1 MRGMKG
7 LNRRGKPCAIT
18 TGWGMYANHFVM
30 KFTIA
35 RLNDGFVNG
44 ACRRSDSCNK
54 LEVAFLHCD
63 GACLHALH
71 RNNTALCN
79 SSRAEDGTEVSAG

>member
-7 LNRRGKPCAIT
+7 LSRRGKPCAIT

-44 ACRRSDSCNK
+44 ACRMN
-54 LEVAFLHCD
+54 D
-63 GACLHALH
+63 GC
-71 RNNTALCN
+71 
-79 SSRAEDGTEVSAG
+79 

>member
-1 MRGMKG
+1 MDAM
-7 LNRRGKPCAIT
+7 
-18 TGWGMYANHFVM
+18 HFVM

-44 ACRRSDSCNK
+44 AWRMNDGCNK
-54 LEVAFLHCD
+54 TEVAFLHCD

-71 RNNTALCN
+71 RNNTDLCN
-79 SSRAEDGTEVSAG
+79 LA